1 MSGSPHDRHSDCVL
15 CRKRTTATSRRRA
28 EGFLHRKATHEAGP
42 ATPVARSAILA
53 QVLDHLAL
61 DEAADV
67 DDRDLGMGERRL
79 SMREAGTGAMR
90 A

>member
-1 MSGSPHDRHSDCVL
+1 M
-15 CRKRTTATSRRRA
+15 KQARRRRW
-28 EGFLHRKATHEAGP
+28 HVQQYSPK
-42 ATPVARSAILA
+42 
-53 QVLDHLAL
+53 VLDHLAL